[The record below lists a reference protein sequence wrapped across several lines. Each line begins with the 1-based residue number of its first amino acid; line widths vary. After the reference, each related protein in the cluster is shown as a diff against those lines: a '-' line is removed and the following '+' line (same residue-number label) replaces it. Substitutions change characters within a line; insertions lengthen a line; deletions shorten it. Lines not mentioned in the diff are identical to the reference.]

1 MSEEYFLKWILL
13 ESKLQNDQ
21 EKYEVKENDK
31 RINELK
37 SDITYFK
44 SYLEDVKNISEKWNN
59 LDIEN
64 IEYSLELCL
73 KEFKYLEE
81 CKKDILEDLRKSKD
95 YGLGNNIILFNK

>member
-13 ESKLQNDQ
+13 ESKLQHEQ
-21 EKYEVKENDK
+21 EKYEVKETDK

-37 SDITYFK
+37 YDITYFK
-44 SYLEDVKNISEKWNN
+44 SYLQDVKCISEKWNN

-81 CKKDILEDLRKSKD
+81 CRKDILENLRKSKD
-95 YGLGNNIILFNK
+95 YGLSNKIMIK